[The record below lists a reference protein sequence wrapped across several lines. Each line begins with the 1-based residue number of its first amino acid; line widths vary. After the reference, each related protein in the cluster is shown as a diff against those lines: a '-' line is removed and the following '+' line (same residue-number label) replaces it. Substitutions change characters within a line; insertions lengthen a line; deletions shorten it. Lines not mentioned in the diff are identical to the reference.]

1 MAHVRWIA
9 TASRG
14 FLILGVFI
22 KRAVV
27 WRRDVKQNRWLG
39 IIALGALLPS
49 APVSADTIFGI
60 YAGIGSWRQELTG
73 EITSGLANINVE
85 EDLALED
92 ELNSVFYLAIEH
104 PIPVLPNVRVN
115 YAELNVSGNNS
126 LTRAIDFNGVS
137 FSLSEDIA
145 TEVDVS
151 QIDLVLYYELLDN
164 VVSLDLGVAVR
175 WMDGS
180 VTLASLLDYSE
191 VDYDVV
197 MPALYGRVRADL
209 PFSGFWVGAEVM
221 GLGYSGNVLIDA
233 NAQVGWESKLGL
245 GAEIGWRMF
254 DFEVEDLGDLDQA
267 GIDISGPYFALN
279 YHF

>member
-1 MAHVRWIA
+1 M
-9 TASRG
+9 
-14 FLILGVFI
+14 
-22 KRAVV
+22 
-27 WRRDVKQNRWLG
+27 KQNRWLG
-39 IIALGALLPS
+39 VIALGALLPS

-73 EITSGLANINVE
+73 EITSGLADINVE

-115 YAELNVSGNNS
+115 YAELNVSGNNA

-137 FSLSEDIA
+137 FSLSEEIA

-151 QIDLVLYYELLDN
+151 QMDLVLYYELLDN

-197 MPALYGRVRADL
+197 MPALYGRVRVDL